1 MESATLILAVIGVW
15 ILILSYFVYRIYR
28 FFKKLSFDVDKGNLI
43 KLIAEIVNKEKNNFQ
58 SISEIKEEIVKI
70 GNDSLTHIQRVGFV
84 RFNPFE
90 ELGGDHS
97 FSVAL
102 LDGKG
107 SGIIITGLHTRER
120 TRVYVKDVKLG
131 KTDVELSHEERKSLR
146 LAQKVN

>member
-1 MESATLILAVIGVW
+1 MQTATLILGVIGIW
-15 ILILSYFVYRIYR
+15 ILVLSYFVFNLYRY
-28 FFKKLSFDVDKGNLI
+28 FKKLSFDINKGNLI
-43 KLIAEIVNKEKNNFQ
+43 KLIEEIVDKEKNNFQ
-58 SISEIKEEIVKI
+58 SISEIKEEIVKL
-70 GNDSLTHIQRVGFV
+70 GSDSLSHIQKVGFV

-120 TRVYVKDVKLG
+120 TRVYVKDVKIG
-131 KTDVELSHEERKSLR
+131 KTDVELSHEERKALR
-146 LAQKVN
+146 LAQKEN